1 MFMSNYSVIDYYED
15 LCKDAK
21 EKGKYMSI
29 KDNIKKELFSRITEE
44 EKRINNSI
52 SMHQYND
59 FIIPSDYE
67 KGALCELENE
77 QKFLSKLLEFVRS
90 I

>member
-29 KDNIKKELFSRITEE
+29 KDNIKKPVWYAW
-44 EKRINNSI
+44 N
-52 SMHQYND
+52 
-59 FIIPSDYE
+59 
-67 KGALCELENE
+67 
-77 QKFLSKLLEFVRS
+77 
-90 I
+90 